1 MFNKVTGFNGPLF
14 DYSAQP
20 TKATPSATAQAG
32 DDEPAVYDPLHQTRK
47 DKNKESSIPDSE
59 LEGFGDDAAITKV
72 VDRRWYERNKHIFP
86 ASAWAEYAPD
96 KDLSKAQRKDTE
108 GNTFFFS

>member
-1 MFNKVTGFNGPLF
+1 MFNKVSGFNGQLF

-20 TKATPSATAQAG
+20 TKATPNKLDT
-32 DDEPAVYDPLHQTRK
+32 DDTEDPALYDPLNASRK
-47 DKNKESSIPDSE
+47 DKTKGSGILDED
-59 LEGFGDDAAITKV
+59 LEGFTDDPTVTKV

-86 ASAWAEYAPD
+86 ASAWIEFAPE
-96 KDLSKAQRKDTE
+96 KDLSKVQRKDGE

>member
-1 MFNKVTGFNGPLF
+1 VTGFNGPLF

-20 TKATPSATAQAG
+20 TKATPAAAGLEG
-32 DDEPAVYDPLHQTRK
+32 DDEPAIYDPLNQSRK
-47 DKNKESSIPDSE
+47 DKNKESTIPEHE
-59 LEGFGDDAAITKV
+59 LEGFNDDPTVTKV

-96 KDLSKAQRKDTE
+96 KDLSKVQRKDTE